1 MKTNLHNQS
10 HFKKWNRPGR
20 NKWFTKELA
29 GKLPPLYA
37 NAEAKTAD
45 TPVILKLFN
54 PTGIGTWYLT
64 EADLETGEAFGLCVL
79 QEAELGYVSLHEL
92 RAYTG
97 FAGLPIER
105 DIYYGPETLAEA
117 MEREQRR
124 AA

>member
-10 HFKKWNRPGR
+10 HFKKWNRAGR

-37 NAEAKTAD
+37 NESLKTAD
-45 TPVILKLFN
+45 TPVVVKLFN

-64 EADLETGEAFGLCVL
+64 EADLETGIAFGLCVL
-79 QEAELGYVSLHEL
+79 HEAELGYVSLREL
-92 RAYTG
+92 RDYRG
-97 FAGLPIER
+97 FGGLGIER
-105 DIYYGPETLAEA
+105 DYYYGPETLGQA